1 VKNRV
6 PDPPIQVLI
15 SRKMT
20 QAVNNNNNP
29 QQISNLLKS
38 FLKVEFIQEAF
49 NQIIVHREDVE
60 KKRIDDFQEKLGE

>member
-1 VKNRV
+1 MKNRV

>member
-1 VKNRV
+1 
-6 PDPPIQVLI
+6 
-15 SRKMT
+15 MT